1 MRSTA
6 ILVLFFCAIT
16 APGETIHLKNGRV
29 ILADRVRQTA
39 TQVEYDVGDDS
50 YAIPSALV
58 ERIESGGAPTPSQP
72 SGGPAGQHSASAAA
86 QLSSFNPASLKNE
99 DGVINQVIR
108 DHHVDRSAINEIEQR
123 GNSELSAAAYY
134 VAAKHEYEAGNRV
147 QARDY
152 LNRALY
158 YKPDSAVILESYAA
172 VLVQMGNAAEA
183 VLYAERAVR
192 LAPDSPDAY
201 TVLGFA
207 RFASDDSKDAVQA
220 WKKSLALRPDPALER
235 YVAKAE
241 RELAVE
247 SDYAENDTGHFTLRY
262 EGKRTPDALR
272 REIVATLEAHYNDL
286 SNQFGIAPRASIPV
300 VLYTDQAFFDVT
312 QAPSWTAALNDGK
325 LRIPIDGMSSVT
337 PELSRVLRHEL
348 AHSFI
353 NQLSRGRCPQWLHEG
368 IAQALEPRNLS
379 GHGRRLAQLFLSGR
393 EVPYSELEGSFMHYS
408 GGEVVLAYDE
418 SLAAVQY
425 LVSTGSMDDLRRIL
439 ERIGEGSST
448 EGALRTTVHL
458 GYDQLQAEVGKYL
471 KDRYGE

>member
-1 MRSTA
+1 M
-6 ILVLFFCAIT
+6 
-16 APGETIHLKNGRV
+16 
-29 ILADRVRQTA
+29 ADRVRRTA

-58 ERIESGGAPTPSQP
+58 ERIESGGAPAPSQP
-72 SGGPAGQHSASAAA
+72 PGGQSSEHGAAAAA

-99 DGVINQVIR
+99 SDVMNKVIR
-108 DHHVDRSAINEIEQR
+108 ERKVDRTALNDIEQG
-123 GNSELSAAAYY
+123 GNPDLSAAAYY
-134 VAAKHEYEAGNRV
+134 VAAKHEYEAGNRG

-183 VLYAERAVR
+183 VPYAERAAR
-192 LAPDSPDAY
+192 LVPDSPDAY

-241 RELAVE
+241 RELKVE
-247 SDYAENDTGHFTLRY
+247 SNYAENDSGHFTLRY

-286 SNQFGIAPRASIPV
+286 SNQFGIAPRATIPV

-368 IAQALEPRNLS
+368 IAQALEPRSL
-379 GHGRRLAQLFLSGR
+379 GDRGRRLAQLFLTGR
-393 EVPYSELEGSFMHYS
+393 EVPYSELEGSFMNYS
-408 GGEVVLAYDE
+408 GMEAVLAYDE

-425 LVSTGSMDDLRRIL
+425 LVSTGTLDDMRRIL
-439 ERIGEGSST
+439 ERIGQGSST
-448 EGALRTTVHL
+448 EAALRTTTHL
-458 GYDQLQAEVGKYL
+458 SYDQLQVEVGKYL